1 MTIKNFSYHT
11 IRHAMHNRYYD
22 LVIADALRSA
32 ALSMVAL
39 FVPLFLLKKGYE
51 IDIVTVY
58 YLSFYI
64 LSIIGH
70 YALLK
75 VINKIGIKKS
85 LVISYATEIIFCV
98 VLYNYEKLTDA
109 FGNNFYFLFLI
120 IPAVMAAV
128 FYWTAH
134 HIYFFAS
141 SHAKN
146 EGAKLGFLYAV
157 PTILAIFMPFLG
169 GFLIT
174 VFGFK
179 LTFAISIILLIL
191 ASFVLF
197 LSRSINARV
206 DIQTDKIFD
215 FYKDNKNWIYFI
227 QGVDFFVAGIIW
239 PIYMFIMS
247 INFLSIGFIY
257 IFANAANAASCY
269 VSGKIADKIGSRT
282 LGRVGVVGHA
292 ASLVLRAFSE
302 KVLSMSIALTLGGL
316 FTGVMQISL
325 DSAFYKHSHKNIGSA
340 MMNRELYMHLGRI
353 FMVLFFLFCLL
364 IWNVYISLVITM
376 LFAAFIVFMLNFVIK
391 RDKVIIE

>member
-11 IRHAMHNRYYD
+11 IRHAIHNRYYD
-22 LVIADALRSA
+22 LVISDTLRSA

-39 FVPLFLLKKGYE
+39 FVPLFLIKKGYG
-51 IDIVTVY
+51 ISVVAVY
-58 YLSFYI
+58 YLCFYI

-75 VINKIGIKKS
+75 VINRIGIKRS
-85 LVISYATEIIFCV
+85 LVISYAMEIIFCV
-98 VLYNYEKLTDA
+98 VLYNYEKLAGA
-109 FGNNFYFLFLI
+109 FGNNFYFLFLV
-120 IPAVMAAV
+120 IPAVAAAV
-128 FYWTAH
+128 FYWTSH

-146 EGAKLGFLYAV
+146 EGAKLGFLCAI

-174 VFGFK
+174 AFGFK
-179 LTFAISIILLIL
+179 LTFVISIILLIF

-197 LSRSINARV
+197 LSKSINARV

-215 FYKDNKNWIYFI
+215 LYKDNKNWIYFI
-227 QGVDFFVAGIIW
+227 QGVDYFVAGIIW
-239 PIYMFIMS
+239 PIYMFVMS
-247 INFLSIGFIY
+247 ISFLSMGFIY
-257 IFANAANAASCY
+257 IFANIANAASSY
-269 VSGKIADKIGSRT
+269 VSGKISDKIGTRT

-292 ASLVLRAFSE
+292 VSLVLRAFSE
-302 KVLSMSIALTLGGL
+302 KVLSMSVALTLGGL
-316 FTGVMQISL
+316 FTGVMMISL

-364 IWNVYISLVITM
+364 IWSVKISLVIV
-376 LFAAFIVFMLNFVIK
+376 LVFAAFIVFLLNFVIK
-391 RDKVIIE
+391 RDKVIID

>member
-1 MTIKNFSYHT
+1 MTIKIFNYHS
-11 IRHAMHNRYYD
+11 IRHAIHSRYYD
-22 LVIADALRSA
+22 LVIADTLRSA
-32 ALSMVAL
+32 ALSMVVL
-39 FVPLFLLKKGYE
+39 FVPLFLLEKGYE
-51 IDIVTVY
+51 IGIVAVY

-75 VINKIGIKKS
+75 VINRIGIKKS

-98 VLYNYEKLTDA
+98 VLYNYEKLAGA

-120 IPAVMAAV
+120 IPAVAAAV

-146 EGAKLGFLYAV
+146 EGAKLGFLYAI
-157 PTILAIFMPFLG
+157 PTVLAIFMPFLG

-174 VFGFK
+174 AFGFK
-179 LTFAISIILLIL
+179 LTFVISIILLIL

-197 LSRSINARV
+197 LSRSINARI
-206 DIQTDKIFD
+206 DIQTEKIFD

-239 PIYMFIMS
+239 PIYMFVMS
-247 INFLSIGFIY
+247 ISFLSMGFIY
-257 IFANAANAASCY
+257 IFANAADAVSCY
-269 VSGKIADKIGSRT
+269 VSGKISDKIGTRN
-282 LGRVGVVGHA
+282 LGRFGVIVHA
-292 ASLVLRAFSE
+292 ISLALRAFSE
-302 KVLSMSIALTLGGL
+302 KVFSMSIILTLGGL
-316 FTGVMQISL
+316 SSAAMQVSL

-353 FMVLFFLFCLL
+353 FMILFFLFCLL
-364 IWNVYISLVITM
+364 IWSIHISLIITM
-376 LFAAFIVFMLNFVIK
+376 LFAAFIVFMSNFIIK
-391 RDKVIIE
+391 KDKVIID